1 MEDLERLTINDIK
14 TVLNRIAKKI
24 QCREDAVI
32 DIKNDEKLKQLKSFQ
47 NILFKKLMEKE
58 NETGKYV
65 WYI

>member
-1 MEDLERLTINDIK
+1 MEDLEKLTINDIK
-14 TVLNRIAKKI
+14 TVLNRIAKKN
-24 QCREDAVI
+24 QRREDSVI

>member
-24 QCREDAVI
+24 QRREDAVI

-47 NILFKKLMEKE
+47 NILFEKLMEKE
-58 NETGKYV
+58 NETGKY
-65 WYI
+65 I

>member
-14 TVLNRIAKKI
+14 TMLNRIAKKI
-24 QCREDAVI
+24 QRREDSVI

-65 WYI
+65 

>member
-65 WYI
+65 

>member
-1 MEDLERLTINDIK
+1 MEDLEKLTINDIK
-14 TVLNRIAKKI
+14 TVLNRIAKKN
-24 QCREDAVI
+24 QRREDSVI

-65 WYI
+65 

>member
-24 QCREDAVI
+24 QRREDAVI
-32 DIKNDEKLKQLKSFQ
+32 DIKNDEKLRQLKSFQ

-65 WYI
+65 

>member
-24 QCREDAVI
+24 QRREDAVI

-65 WYI
+65 